1 MRSLTRV
8 KKMAE
13 RGRSWTGAGKWAL
26 LAIWSA
32 ETIQR
37 QLLEGTTRN
46 TAVFRAIFERLQQRR
61 HLRNERQCQ
70 EKIKFCIL
78 HLRKLSH
85 LSPQSPPPRKAP
97 STPNRAPT
105 SPPEQ
110 STNKRREKRSEHHL
124 DRSRVLNTKQL
135 RNRR

>member
-1 MRSLTRV
+1 MV
-8 KKMAE
+8 E
-13 RGRSWTGAGKWAL
+13 RGRSWTGAEKWAL
-26 LAIWSA
+26 LAIWLD

-46 TAVFRAIFERLQQRR
+46 RAISERLQQRG

-70 EKIKFCIL
+70 EKIQFCIL

-85 LSPQSPPPRKAP
+85 LSPKSPPPRKAP
-97 STPNRAPT
+97 STPNCAPT

-110 STNKRREKRSEHHL
+110 STNERREKRSEHHL